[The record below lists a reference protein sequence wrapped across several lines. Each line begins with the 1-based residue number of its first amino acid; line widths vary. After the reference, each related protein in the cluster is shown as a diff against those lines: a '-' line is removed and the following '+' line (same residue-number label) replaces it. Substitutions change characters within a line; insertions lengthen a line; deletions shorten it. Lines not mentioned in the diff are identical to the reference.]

1 MVAAE
6 GAEATEV
13 VTAAAETLAPAEG
26 ALAGAGPGAGP
37 GAGAG
42 AALGDAA
49 PVSSTGLPVPSWS
62 LAASMVLIVDPPGVR
77 EGKA

>member
-6 GAEATEV
+6 GADATDV
-13 VTAAAETLAPAEG
+13 VTAAVATLAPVVG
-26 ALAGAGPGAGP
+26 AAAGAGPGAGP

-49 PVSSTGLPVPSWS
+49 LVSSTGLPVPSWS
-62 LAASMVLIVDPPGVR
+62 LAASMVLIVDPPGVG
-77 EGKA
+77 EGYV